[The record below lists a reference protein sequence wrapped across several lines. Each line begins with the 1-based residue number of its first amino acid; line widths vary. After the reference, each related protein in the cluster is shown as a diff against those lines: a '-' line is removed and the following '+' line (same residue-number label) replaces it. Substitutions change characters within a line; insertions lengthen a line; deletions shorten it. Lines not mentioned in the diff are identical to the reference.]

1 MKLTE
6 RIAAAWRAAL
16 GKPSAQ
22 RDPYAA
28 TYGTGGSH
36 GFAGATV
43 GRLTAGLASWS
54 ASINADLDG
63 SLVILRARSRGLAAN
78 NEHGKRFLSLV
89 AGNVVGRAHPKLQV
103 RALRDQANPNK
114 PTTLDKPANDAI
126 EAHWERWGR
135 SCDITGRHQDLSHLL
150 RTVMKAVARDGEA
163 LIRRVQNKSLAYG
176 TALQLLEADR
186 LDESLNLRLTNGNT
200 VRQGVEIDSAG
211 RAVAYYIRTAHPGE
225 AYQTVPNQVERV
237 PAGEMIH
244 LFLAERPEQVRGVPW
259 MHAVILRA
267 AQLHEFEESAVIAA
281 RIGASKI
288 AALEH
293 AEDAPDAIDQMADAK
308 VGGIPQLSIQA
319 GEMFDL
325 PPGTKLSSWNP
336 EYPHAN
342 FESFLKSCLR
352 GLAAGLDVADHNL
365 TGDMSG
371 VNYSSARIAE
381 LSERETWMILQDW
394 LIASLVR
401 PVYREWLA
409 YSLLSGAI
417 TFDVSGKA
425 LPAERFDKFFN
436 ASRFQGRRWT
446 WVDPAK
452 EADANEKQL
461 ANQLTSRT
469 RLAAEQGEEFDD
481 ILDELKAE
489 AEMIKAAGLLP
500 VDKPVLPTA
509 PVAPPADPNLG
520 KALAILLARAAEP
533 VPAPVQ
539 TSAPA
544 HTTVNVEVT
553 AEGLRAAGEKVM
565 DAMRQNAADTMAQI
579 REDIQNMPIVIPA
592 PVVNVEAPN
601 VTIHNQVEA
610 GPVTL
615 EATIQPAEV
624 NVTLPPRRSSTT
636 VTKDDRGEITGS
648 ETLERDM

>member
-308 VGGIPQLSIQA
+308 VGGIPQMSIQA

-489 AEMIKAAGLLP
+489 AEAIKAAGLAP
-500 VDKPVLPTA
+500 VEKPVLPTA
-509 PVAPPADPNLG
+509 PVVPPADPNLG
-520 KALAILLARAAEP
+520 KALALLLARAAEP

>member
-308 VGGIPQLSIQA
+308 VGGIPQMSIQA

-489 AEMIKAAGLLP
+489 EEMIKAAGLLP